1 MINTCKNCQKPL
13 ALSTSPGKCERDSER
28 NKELEELELERGRTR
43 ACKKVH
49 QNENRV
55 RKTGADL
62 AIRKQ
67 NENCMCKTDV
77 DLAIRKL
84 DGKYGASIK
93 KD

>member
-1 MINTCKNCQKPL
+1 M
-13 ALSTSPGKCERDSER
+13 
-28 NKELEELELERGRTR
+28 ELERGRMR
-43 ACKKVH
+43 VCKKVQ

-62 AIRKQ
+62 AMRKQ
-67 NENCMCKTDV
+67 NENRSRKTDV

-84 DGKYGASIK
+84 DGKYGTSIK